1 MYREAD
7 PVGWASVCIQ
17 KNNVHELTFGAYA
30 RDSKDNAGTLSFT
43 WIMHLNQADTIRL
56 KAIEEILCGS
66 SNANCVFNGKY
77 IRSI

>member
-17 KNNVHELTFGAYA
+17 KNNVNELTFGAYA

-43 WIMHLNQADTIRL
+43 WIMQLN